1 MDWHDDI
8 ITKAYCRGSAGEY
21 GYNCDMKF
29 STIFFDLDDTLY
41 PNSTGLWEA
50 IRVRMVTFLEER
62 LGFNPDEVNII
73 RKTYFETYGTTLRG
87 LQIHNQVDTDEYLA
101 YVHDLP
107 LEYYISPDPELV
119 AIISSLPQKKWVFT
133 NADSFHAQRV
143 LSILGFGNCFQ
154 GIIDVRALGF
164 LCKPEVEAYLRALA
178 LAGAGTADECVLL
191 DDSSRNLN
199 PAHQLGFTTV
209 LVGSTEP
216 DPSANHVIRTPKELP
231 TVIPELWNYTD

>member
-1 MDWHDDI
+1 
-8 ITKAYCRGSAGEY
+8 
-21 GYNCDMKF
+21 MKF

-62 LGFNPDEVNII
+62 LGFSPDEVNII

-107 LEYYISPDPELV
+107 LQRYISPDPELV

-133 NADSFHAQRV
+133 NADSHHAQRV
-143 LSILGFGNCFQ
+143 LSILGFSNCFQ

-164 LCKPEVEAYLRALA
+164 LCKPDVDAYLRALN
-178 LAGAGTADECVLL
+178 LAGAESAFECVLL

-199 PAHQLGFTTV
+199 PARQLGFTTI
-209 LVGSTEP
+209 LVGSTLP
-216 DPSANHVIRTPKELP
+216 DPCANLVIQTPKELP
-231 TVIPELWNYTD
+231 SVMPELWNHAI